1 MPSNAIFSGTSMVK
15 TFNRSKQMAAPEW
28 APSHPS
34 VIAYEFSRAELKRL
48 GQPDNHGA
56 PCRRR
61 LGFKALFEGAQS
73 ETVRMRLVPSR
84 RARTAIARLSEVVDS
99 LRKPAVLLA
108 RRDFFKAF
116 QIGRNVVGC
125 PMVEGAPGS
134 SQIRS
139 RLVVPAGTPDHSSGG
154 ETFRPSQVYFLGI
167 FPPWAN
173 ALLFKDRAMSPC
185 RAALHCMI

>member
-1 MPSNAIFSGTSMVK
+1 MVK
-15 TFNRSKQMAAPEW
+15 TFNRIKQMAAPEW

-73 ETVRMRLVPSR
+73 ETVRMRLVPSG

-108 RRDFFKAF
+108 RRDFFKAL
-116 QIGRNVVGC
+116 QIGR
-125 PMVEGAPGS
+125 
-134 SQIRS
+134 
-139 RLVVPAGTPDHSSGG
+139 
-154 ETFRPSQVYFLGI
+154 
-167 FPPWAN
+167 
-173 ALLFKDRAMSPC
+173 MS
-185 RAALHCMI
+185 

>member
-1 MPSNAIFSGTSMVK
+1 MVK
-15 TFNRSKQMAAPEW
+15 TFNRIKQMAAPEW

-34 VIAYEFSRAELKRL
+34 VIAYEFSRADLKRL

-73 ETVRMRLVPSR
+73 ETVRMRLVPSG

-108 RRDFFKAF
+108 RRDFFKAL
-116 QIGRNVVGC
+116 QIGCRRLPNGGRCRRPHRGRRRSGAGLSYRQARRTIRVVARHSGRRKYTSS
-125 PMVEGAPGS
+125 EYFHPGQTHCFS
-134 SQIRS
+134 KTCLLYTSPSPRDRTRS
-139 RLVVPAGTPDHSSGG
+139 RMPSS
-154 ETFRPSQVYFLGI
+154 
-167 FPPWAN
+167 A
-173 ALLFKDRAMSPC
+173 
-185 RAALHCMI
+185 